1 MATLLYRLGHFATRR
16 RWAVLIVWLALLIG
30 HGRRRRRV
38 LRHDDLR
45 RSPFPGTQAQAAL
58 DQLGEKIP
66 GAGDATGRIVF
77 AAPEGSTLAE
87 PAYQQAIGDVV
98 DAGQGAARRDQR
110 HRSGDRADRLARSAG
125 RLRAG
130 LLPGADHRDPGGHP
144 GRARHHRRRPTRSTG
159 CRSNSAAAPSRRPR
173 PSAPPRASA
182 SSSRWSCC

>member
-16 RWAVLIVWLALLIG
+16 RWAVLIVWLVLLFGMGAAALAFSGTMTSSFTI
-30 HGRRRRRV
+30 
-38 LRHDDLR
+38 
-45 RSPFPGTQAQAAL
+45 PGTQAQAAL

-87 PAYQQAIGDVV
+87 PAYQQAIGTVV
-98 DAGQGAARRDQR
+98 EQAKALPGVTNVIDPATAP
-110 HRSGDRADRLARSAG
+110 HRLARPAG
-125 RLRAG
+125 RHRAG
-130 LLPGADHRDPGGHP
+130 LLRGSDHRDPGGDP
-144 GRARHHRRRPTRSTG
+144 GGARRPSPTRTRSTD

-182 SSSRWSCC
+182 SSSPWSCC